1 MDLEKIMEKYRF
13 KQAEESFL
21 LMCFLEQKNQ
31 LDDFKKYLSND
42 FLNNIEKFTKEFSDE
57 KINNKIYLFSELIRL
72 CYKQNICFKKIKK
85 EPLYIRKK
93 IINIYR
99 CIINEKSL
107 SSHEI
112 LLMELLKLKD

>member
-1 MDLEKIMEKYRF
+1 MEKYRF

-21 LMCFLEQKNQ
+21 LMCFLDQENQ

-42 FLNNIEKFTKEFSDE
+42 FLNNIEKFTKELSDE

-72 CYKQNICFKKIKK
+72 CYKQNICFGEIKK
-85 EPLYIRKK
+85 EPLYVRKK

-99 CIINEKSL
+99 CIINEKPL